1 MNELFDRFLG
11 LPMRQRVLL
20 LSASILS
27 IFFFYFSYFYWPL
40 SSEISEKRDNVA
52 MMQHDRDR
60 KMQMVANLAA
70 MREQVADLS
79 AELKEATAQLPD
91 SKEIPDLLSNISSLG
106 RESGLDILVFRQR
119 PEEYD
124 DFYASVPVEIRVQGS
139 YHQVGTFFSKVGHL
153 DRIVNVNEISMKDP
167 HIDGESVTI
176 NTSCTATTFRFL
188 DEAERARIEKE
199 REREK
204 GGKK

>member
-91 SKEIPDLLSNISSLG
+91 SKEIPDLL
-106 RESGLDILVFRQR
+106 E
-119 PEEYD
+119 
-124 DFYASVPVEIRVQGS
+124 
-139 YHQVGTFFSKVGHL
+139 
-153 DRIVNVNEISMKDP
+153 
-167 HIDGESVTI
+167 
-176 NTSCTATTFRFL
+176 
-188 DEAERARIEKE
+188 
-199 REREK
+199 
-204 GGKK
+204 